1 MCIDSGDA
9 EIYQQGTG
17 LRIGDSTPSQI
28 NINPQRPLLFG
39 YMTRLSLTEVNM
51 EWNIPNVN
59 STNNTLTIALFDL
72 SGALQSSVRISIT
85 NEDGLF
91 LTLPGIVKAV
101 VDRLNTDASDGGL
114 IQFKGAVGGDR
125 DNLVDVSSGS
135 PSTNV
140 LITIP
145 RVEIEQDTPSLSTRR
160 FQIIPY
166 DATVVVDGLGISH
179 PVGLPILSDD
189 LTNMLGL
196 TPTRQPILPCPTS
209 YFGGYAS
216 AMYTPYIDIES
227 TILTKNQNVQD
238 GTSQRYPTS
247 SKLARIYL
255 APSDPLPRQI
265 VISFDASGNYAGSSD
280 NAIGTNPFVLRRE
293 FQTPKVISWNNTE
306 NVDNVDLKVID
317 YRGNR
322 LPIEQNIKQDDLTE
336 ILPGLILS
344 KTGNTADF
352 QFTIMATEI

>member
-1 MCIDSGDA
+1 
-9 EIYQQGTG
+9 
-17 LRIGDSTPSQI
+17 
-28 NINPQRPLLFG
+28 
-39 YMTRLSLTEVNM
+39 M

-59 STNNTLTIALFDL
+59 ATNNTLSIAIFDL
-72 SGALQSSVRISIT
+72 SGALQSCVRISIT
-85 NEDGLF
+85 DEDGLF
-91 LTLPGIVKAV
+91 LTLPGIVKAI
-101 VDRLNTDASDGGL
+101 VDQLNTDASDGGL
-114 IQFKGAVGGDR
+114 IEFIGSVGDPA
-125 DNLVDVSSGS
+125 NSVNVSTGT

-140 LITIP
+140 LINIP
-145 RVEIEQDTPSLSTRR
+145 NVEIEQDDPDSSTRR

-166 DATVVVDGLGISH
+166 DATVVVDGLGVSH
-179 PVGLPILSDD
+179 PTGLPVLSDD

-247 SKLARIYL
+247 SKLARIYM

-265 VISFDASGNYAGSSD
+265 VISYDASGEYAGSSD
-280 NAIGTNPFVLRRE
+280 NAIGTKPFVLRRE

-322 LPIEQNIKQDDLTE
+322 LPIEQNLKQVDLTD
-336 ILPGLILS
+336 ILPGVILS